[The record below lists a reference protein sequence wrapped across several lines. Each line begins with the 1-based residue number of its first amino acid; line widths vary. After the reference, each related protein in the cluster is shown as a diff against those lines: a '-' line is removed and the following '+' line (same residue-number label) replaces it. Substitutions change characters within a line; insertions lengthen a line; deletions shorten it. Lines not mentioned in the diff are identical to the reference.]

1 MHYIGIDLGGTSIKG
16 AVVTEGGTI
25 LKEASCPTQRESGP
39 EHVAR
44 EISGLITALA
54 EGYDP
59 QAIGG
64 VGVGCPGIVEDHSG
78 IVRYS
83 ANLHWENFDL
93 RAAVQKYSGYT
104 VRLANDANAAALGE
118 VVAGCAQNVDS
129 AVILTLGTG
138 VGSGVV
144 LNGKILTGCTGGAA
158 ELGHMV
164 VEDGGA
170 LCACGRK
177 GCFEAYASATGLIR
191 MAKEAM
197 AQHPESLLH
206 ATAAEVGEV
215 NGRTIFQA
223 KEQGDPTAAAVV
235 DRYIHYLSVGI
246 ANINNWE
253 ADPYEGYE
261 TDDVIYGR
269 GGSDQEG
276 GMASAVYGAKIM
288 KDLGLIP
295 EGYKIMVVGSVQ
307 EEDCD
312 GMCWQYIVN
321 KVFNGPEDAR
331 SKIEFVI
338 STEPTDGGIYRG
350 HRGRMEIRV
359 DVKGISCHGSAPER
373 GDNAIYKMADILQN
387 IRALN
392 ENGDG
397 PSNEI
402 KGLVK
407 MLNPA
412 FNPEHAEDAQFLGRG
427 TCTVSQIFYTSPSR
441 CAVADSCAISVDRRM
456 TVGETWDS
464 CLKEI
469 EALPAVQK
477 YKDDVK
483 VSMYMYDRPSWT
495 GEVYETECFFPT
507 WINKESAAHVQA
519 LVDAHHAL
527 WGDKRIGHAD
537 ADQKRDAMHLREG
550 RPLTDKWT
558 FSTNG
563 VSIQGRY
570 GIPCVGFGP
579 GAESQAHAPNE
590 ITWKQDL
597 VTCAALYA
605 AVPGLYKPENK
616 DGSATSFRQELTGNN
631 IK

>member
-1 MHYIGIDLGGTSIKG
+1 MDFEAIK
-16 AVVTEGGTI
+16 AAAQNYQADMTRFLREMISHPSESCEEREVVHCIKAEM
-25 LKEASCPTQRESGP
+25 
-39 EHVAR
+39 EH
-44 EISGLITALA
+44 L
-54 EGYDP
+54 GYDKVEVDGLGNVIGWMGDGEKII
-59 QAIGG
+59 AI
-64 VGVGCPGIVEDHSG
+64 
-78 IVRYS
+78 
-83 ANLHWENFDL
+83 
-93 RAAVQKYSGYT
+93 
-104 VRLANDANAAALGE
+104 
-118 VVAGCAQNVDS
+118 DS
-129 AVILTLGTG
+129 HIDT
-138 VGSGVV
+138 
-144 LNGKILTGCTGGAA
+144 
-158 ELGHMV
+158 
-164 VEDGGA
+164 
-170 LCACGRK
+170 
-177 GCFEAYASATGLIR
+177 
-191 MAKEAM
+191 
-197 AQHPESLLH
+197 
-206 ATAAEVGEV
+206 
-215 NGRTIFQA
+215 
-223 KEQGDPTAAAVV
+223 
-235 DRYIHYLSVGI
+235 VGI
-246 ANINNWE
+246 GNLSNWE

-269 GGSDQEG
+269 GGSDQGG
-276 GMASAVYGAKIM
+276 GMASAVYGTKIM

-407 MLNPA
+407 MLNPE

-441 CAVADSCAISVDRRM
+441 CAVADSCSISIDRRM
-456 TVGETWDS
+456 TAGETYLS

-469 EALPAVQK
+469 EDLPACKK
-477 YKDDVK
+477 YADDVK
-483 VSMYMYDRPSWT
+483 VSMYMYDRPAWT
-495 GEVYETECFFPT
+495 GHVYETECFFPT
-507 WINKESAAHVQA
+507 WINKETAPHVQA
-519 LVDAHHAL
+519 LVDAHHNL
-527 WGDKRIGHAD
+527 WGDKRLMPTELA
-537 ADQKRDAMHLREG
+537 ASKREG

-590 ITWKQDL
+590 VTFKQDL

-616 DGSATSFRQELTGNN
+616 DGSATSFRQELTGND